1 MVNHQI
7 AGVRALVL
15 GMALSSFWAD
25 NAVAYCSEYIVSKN
39 PGPDE
44 FTTICTNTLSQ
55 PIYYVSQHFFS
66 DGVSTTLRFSPR
78 TSNILCH
85 EYELGEYVYSSC
97 KAHGIRSSYGEY
109 DPRQSADV
117 EVIPLSQI
125 ESVVGDLSGKDITFS
140 SADSQE
146 TAEIDQCL
154 VVLKGDDEVY
164 IAFDE
169 KFPLPLAVCLEKFER
184 FVTKQRLFR

>member
-1 MVNHQI
+1 MNKTSVTVKLCV
-7 AGVRALVL
+7 AGILAL
-15 GMALSSFWAD
+15 LSGSV
-25 NAVAYCSEYIVSKN
+25 VAYCNEYIAKET
-39 PGPDE
+39 PGSSE
-44 FTTICTNTLSQ
+44 FTTICSNTLSQ
-55 PIYYVSQHFFS
+55 PVYHISQHYFV
-66 DGVSTTLRFSPR
+66 DGVATSLRFSPR

-117 EVIPLSQI
+117 AVIPLNQI
-125 ESVVGDLSGKDITFS
+125 KDVIGDLSDKDITFS
-140 SADSQE
+140 TADSQE

-169 KFPLPLAVCLEKFER
+169 EFPLPLAVCLEEFER
-184 FVTKQRLFR
+184 FVTKERLFR